1 MYSMTRV
8 KNLWVKELCTVQADL
23 GSNYVVSWYTYSY
36 QKSLLFFLMLLFHSI
51 TKKKKKLFHK
61 QKKKKLEAT
70 KLKASPKGAK

>member
-8 KNLWVKELCTVQADL
+8 KNLWVKVLCTVQTDL

-36 QKSLLFFLMLLFHSI
+36 QKSLLFFLMLLSHSI
-51 TKKKKKLFHK
+51 TKKKLSHK
-61 QKKKKLEAT
+61 QLKKILEAT